1 MSDTHERTDVEIIY
15 HRLDQQDAVLLQLHD
30 MIRDHIAENRH
41 IEGQIKELVEMYRG
55 SKFMISA
62 FKFLIPNAEIMNLLP
77 RYISTSKFMI
87 SAFKFL
93 IPIVAAVAA
102 GVIWMREHLR
112 I

>member
-62 FKFLIPNAEIMNLLP
+62 FKFLIP
-77 RYISTSKFMI
+77 
-87 SAFKFL
+87 
-93 IPIVAAVAA
+93 IVAAVAA

>member
-15 HRLDQQDAVLLQLHD
+15 RRLDQQDAVLLQLHD

-41 IEGQIKELVEMYRG
+41 IEVQIKDLVEMYRG
-55 SKFMISA
+55 
-62 FKFLIPNAEIMNLLP
+62 
-77 RYISTSKFMI
+77 SKFMI

>member
-1 MSDTHERTDVEIIY
+1 MSDTNERPDVEIIY
-15 HRLDQQDAVLLQLHD
+15 RRLDQQDAVLLQLHD

-41 IEGQIKELVEMYRG
+41 IEVQIKELVEMYRG
-55 SKFMISA
+55 SKFMV
-62 FKFLIPNAEIMNLLP
+62 
-77 RYISTSKFMI
+77 

>member
-1 MSDTHERTDVEIIY
+1 MMTDRRDKTDLEVVY

-62 FKFLIPNAEIMNLLP
+62 FKFLIPVCAALLGAA
-77 RYISTSKFMI
+77 MW
-87 SAFKFL
+87 FKDHVKL
-93 IPIVAAVAA
+93 
-102 GVIWMREHLR
+102 
-112 I
+112 

>member
-1 MSDTHERTDVEIIY
+1 MSDTNERHDVEIIY
-15 HRLDQQDAVLLQLHD
+15 RRLDQQDAVLLQLHD

-62 FKFLIPNAEIMNLLP
+62 FKFLIP
-77 RYISTSKFMI
+77 
-87 SAFKFL
+87 
-93 IPIVAAVAA
+93 IVAAVAA

>member
-1 MSDTHERTDVEIIY
+1 MMVDRRDKSDMEIV
-15 HRLDQQDAVLLQLHD
+15 HQRLDQQDAVLLQLHD

-41 IEGQIKELVEMYRG
+41 IEVQIKELVDMYRG
-55 SKFMISA
+55 
-62 FKFLIPNAEIMNLLP
+62 
-77 RYISTSKFMI
+77 SKFMI

>member
-1 MSDTHERTDVEIIY
+1 MSDTHERPDVEIIY
-15 HRLDQQDAVLLQLHD
+15 RRLDQQDAVLLQLHD

-41 IEGQIKELVEMYRG
+41 IEVQIAELVEMYRG
-55 SKFMISA
+55 
-62 FKFLIPNAEIMNLLP
+62 
-77 RYISTSKFMI
+77 SKFMI

>member
-1 MSDTHERTDVEIIY
+1 MSDTHERPDVEIIY
-15 HRLDQQDAVLLQLHD
+15 RRLDQQDAVLLQLHD

-41 IEGQIKELVEMYRG
+41 VEVQISELVEMYRG
-55 SKFMISA
+55 
-62 FKFLIPNAEIMNLLP
+62 
-77 RYISTSKFMI
+77 SKFMI

>member
-1 MSDTHERTDVEIIY
+1 MSDTNERPDVEIIY
-15 HRLDQQDAVLLQLHD
+15 RRLDQQDAVLLQLHD

-62 FKFLIPNAEIMNLLP
+62 FKFLV
-77 RYISTSKFMI
+77 
-87 SAFKFL
+87 
-93 IPIVAAVAA
+93 PIVAAVAA

>member
-1 MSDTHERTDVEIIY
+1 MMPDRGEKSDLDVVY

-41 IEGQIKELVEMYRG
+41 VEEQIAELVEMYRG

-62 FKFLIPNAEIMNLLP
+62 FKFLIPN
-77 RYISTSKFMI
+77 
-87 SAFKFL
+87 
-93 IPIVAAVAA
+93 VAAVAA

>member
-1 MSDTHERTDVEIIY
+1 MSDTHERPDVEIIY
-15 HRLDQQDAVLLQLHD
+15 RRLDQQDAVLLQLHD

-62 FKFLIPNAEIMNLLP
+62 FKFLIP
-77 RYISTSKFMI
+77 
-87 SAFKFL
+87 
-93 IPIVAAVAA
+93 IVATVAA

>member
-1 MSDTHERTDVEIIY
+1 MMTDRRDKTDLEVVY

-41 IEGQIKELVEMYRG
+41 VEVQIAELVEMYRG

-62 FKFLIPNAEIMNLLP
+62 FKFLV
-77 RYISTSKFMI
+77 
-87 SAFKFL
+87 
-93 IPIVAAVAA
+93 PIVAAVAA

>member
-1 MSDTHERTDVEIIY
+1 MSDTNERPDVEIIY
-15 HRLDQQDAVLLQLHD
+15 RRLDQQDDVLLQLHD

-62 FKFLIPNAEIMNLLP
+62 FKFLIP
-77 RYISTSKFMI
+77 
-87 SAFKFL
+87 
-93 IPIVAAVAA
+93 IVAAVAA

>member
-1 MSDTHERTDVEIIY
+1 MMADSRDKTDLEVV
-15 HRLDQQDAVLLQLHD
+15 HQRLDQQDAVLLQLHD
-30 MIRDHIAENRH
+30 MILDHIAENRH

-62 FKFLIPNAEIMNLLP
+62 FKFLIP
-77 RYISTSKFMI
+77 
-87 SAFKFL
+87 
-93 IPIVAAVAA
+93 IVAAVAA

>member
-1 MSDTHERTDVEIIY
+1 MSDTNERPDVEIIY
-15 HRLDQQDAVLLQLHD
+15 RRLDQQDAVLLQLHD

-62 FKFLIPNAEIMNLLP
+62 FKFLIP
-77 RYISTSKFMI
+77 
-87 SAFKFL
+87 
-93 IPIVAAVAA
+93 IVAAVAA

>member
-1 MSDTHERTDVEIIY
+1 MSDTNERQDVEIIY
-15 HRLDQQDAVLLQLHD
+15 RRLDQQDAVLLQLHD

-62 FKFLIPNAEIMNLLP
+62 FKFLIP
-77 RYISTSKFMI
+77 
-87 SAFKFL
+87 
-93 IPIVAAVAA
+93 IVAAVAA